1 MKKDREEIN
10 LTGSK
15 DQKKEQEEKATWF
28 PHLYVHQVNLLSLG
42 QCVYAIIVMGEESV
56 VI

>member
-15 DQKKEQEEKATWF
+15 DQKKEQEEKAT
-28 PHLYVHQVNLLSLG
+28 
-42 QCVYAIIVMGEESV
+42 
-56 VI
+56 